1 MTSRRDVAL
10 LEVRKLAEDLAKKRG
25 ERVST
30 GHLLCVLSTQKHP
43 CAELLAERR
52 LTEEVLLRG
61 VRVAQDDQPDS
72 IQRVFD
78 RARDAASRH
87 QTQATRSDVSP
98 FHILFA
104 LCQEP
109 KTAAHRILEQC
120 GTDLGKLRLTALQV
134 SMGLTP
140 PRRATA
146 AVLSPSAQRTFP
158 PARALPASAAP
169 PQAAPSA
176 SPSTPA
182 PQPPKNAT
190 TAAPPLPSQAG
201 TKTPAPPQRAPH
213 APHASGAPSATA
225 KQKPKKP
232 KTGFALDAKT
242 FPVLCQLGRN
252 LTELAAQGALES
264 VVGRDEEIERTLDV
278 LAKKTANSPCLV
290 GSAGVGK
297 TSVVLGLA
305 MALAAADA
313 EEAPRIVVEISPTTL
328 LSNTG
333 MRGQLAEKLAQVRAE
348 LLKAQGRVI
357 LFLDEIHTLLSPDA
371 GDEAASELKLMLGR
385 GEIACIGATTSEE
398 YQRTIDRDP
407 ALARRFVPI
416 EVVELDREAAF
427 LAITRLL
434 PGLEAH
440 HRTHIPE
447 EIVAQA
453 IAWSVRYLPYK
464 TLPDKA
470 VQILD
475 LAGARAG
482 RRGLVEV
489 TAEQLADVA
498 AEMLGVPCERLL
510 ESDAQRMLRF
520 ESLVAERV
528 VGHEAEVAKIGSI
541 LRRNASGIVGKRPI
555 GVFLLLGPTGVGKT
569 ETAKAVAS
577 TLFFSEAAMTRIDMS
592 EYAES
597 HAIARLVGAPPGYVG
612 FEAGGQLTEAVRK
625 RPYQVLLLDEVE
637 KAHRDVLE
645 AFLQVFDEGR
655 MTDGRGRTVD
665 FTNTVIFVTSNLGA
679 DVTGESASI
688 GFGRVASRKEAHR
701 GGTEARV
708 IEAARAAL
716 SPELFNRFDETL
728 VFAPLGKG
736 AVAEIARRMLDGLGR
751 LLRESRGVELDVSD
765 DAVEVLL
772 ARGGFE
778 PSLGARP
785 MRRAIGRLVEARIAD
800 LLLRG
805 EATRGDVILVDARD
819 GDIELDVA
827 RTSQRAA
834 AS

>member
-1 MTSRRDVAL
+1 MTSRRDTAL

-52 LTEEVLLRG
+52 LTEDVLLRG
-61 VRVAQDDQPDS
+61 VRVAQDDLPDA

-87 QTQATRSDVSP
+87 QTQATRSEISP

-120 GTDLGKLRLTALQV
+120 GTDLGKLRLTALQI
-134 SMGLTP
+134 SMGLAP
-140 PRRATA
+140 PRRA
-146 AVLSPSAQRTFP
+146 AVPVPVLAPSASRSFP
-158 PARALPASAAP
+158 PARAVSPTALAPQAPRPAKPAAP
-169 PQAAPSA
+169 VA
-176 SPSTPA
+176 STPTAKPSTP
-182 PQPPKNAT
+182 
-190 TAAPPLPSQAG
+190 
-201 TKTPAPPQRAPH
+201 TPAPPSQIVPKTAPAVEPRA
-213 APHASGAPSATA
+213 GAHKP
-225 KQKPKKP
+225 KPKKARSA
-232 KTGFALDAKT
+232 FALDPKA

-252 LTELAAQGALES
+252 LTELAAQGELES

-305 MALAAADA
+305 IALAASGEN
-313 EEAPRIVVEISPTTL
+313 EEAPRVVVEISPTTL

-333 MRGQLAEKLAQVRAE
+333 MRGQLAEKLAQVKAE

-357 LFLDEIHTLLSPDA
+357 LFLDEIHTLLSPDV

-440 HRTHIPE
+440 HRTHISE

-453 IAWSVRYLPYK
+453 IAWSIRYLPYK

-510 ESDAQRMLRF
+510 ESDADRMLRF
-520 ESLVAERV
+520 EALVAERV
-528 VGHEAEVAKIGSI
+528 VGHEAEVGKIGSI

-679 DVTGESASI
+679 EITSARETAGI
-688 GFGRVASRKEAHR
+688 GFGRTSGRKEAR
-701 GGTEARV
+701 SDESRV
-708 IEAARAAL
+708 IEVARAAL

-728 VFAPLGKG
+728 VFAPLGKS
-736 AVAEIARRMLDGLGR
+736 AVSQIARRMLEGLGR
-751 LLRESRGVELDVSD
+751 LLRDSRGVELDVSD
-765 DAVEVLL
+765 EAVEVLMN
-772 ARGGFE
+772 RGGFE
-778 PSLGARP
+778 PALGARP

-805 EATRGDVILVDARD
+805 EANRGDVILVDAVD
-819 GDIELDVA
+819 GDISLDVA
-827 RTSQRAA
+827 PTSRRAA

>member
-1 MTSRRDVAL
+1 MTSRRDTAL

-52 LTEEVLLRG
+52 LTEDVLLRG
-61 VRVAQDDQPDS
+61 VRVAQDDLPDA
-72 IQRVFD
+72 IQRVFE

-87 QTQATRSDVSP
+87 QTQATRSEISP

-120 GTDLGKLRLTALQV
+120 GTDLGKLRLTALQI
-134 SMGLTP
+134 SMGLAP
-140 PRRATA
+140 PRRSAVPVPVLAPSTSRAFPPSRA
-146 AVLSPSAQRTFP
+146 ASPSAL
-158 PARALPASAAP
+158 A
-169 PQAAPSA
+169 PQAPRPTKPATLAPAKPVSDA
-176 SPSTPA
+176 
-182 PQPPKNAT
+182 
-190 TAAPPLPSQAG
+190 
-201 TKTPAPPQRAPH
+201 PAPPAQTLPKAAPVAEARVVAH
-213 APHASGAPSATA
+213 KS
-225 KQKPKKP
+225 KPKKARSA
-232 KTGFALDAKT
+232 FALDAKA

-252 LTELAAQGALES
+252 LTELAAQGALET

-305 MALAAADA
+305 IALAASGENDDT
-313 EEAPRIVVEISPTTL
+313 PRVVVEISPTTL

-333 MRGQLAEKLAQVRAE
+333 MRGQLAERLAQVKAE

-357 LFLDEIHTLLSPDA
+357 LFLDEIHTLLSPDV

-385 GEIACIGATTSEE
+385 GEIACIGATTNEE

-440 HRTHIPE
+440 HRTHISE
-447 EIVAQA
+447 EVVAQA
-453 IAWSVRYLPYK
+453 IAWSIRYLPYK

-489 TAEQLADVA
+489 TREQLADVA

-510 ESDAQRMLRF
+510 ESDADRMLRF
-520 ESLVAERV
+520 EALVAERV
-528 VGHEAEVAKIGSI
+528 VGHEAEVGKIGSI

-577 TLFFSEAAMTRIDMS
+577 TLFFSETAMTRIDMS

-679 DVTGESASI
+679 EITGTRETAGI
-688 GFGRVASRKEAHR
+688 GFGRTSGRKEAR
-701 GGTEARV
+701 SDESRV
-708 IEAARAAL
+708 VEAARAAL
-716 SPELFNRFDETL
+716 SPELFNRFDEAL
-728 VFAPLGKG
+728 VFAPLGRG
-736 AVAEIARRMLDGLGR
+736 AVSQIARRMLEGLGR

-765 DAVEVLL
+765 EAVEVLMN
-772 ARGGFE
+772 RGGFE
-778 PSLGARP
+778 PALGARP

-805 EATRGDVILVDARD
+805 EARRGDVVLVDAVD
-819 GDIELDVA
+819 GDISLDVA
-827 RTSQRAA
+827 PTSRRAE